1 MRYLLVLTVT
11 CFPAIA
17 AAQICEGRA
26 PFARGP
32 FQAAANLSFRTDIF
46 SVGAGFAAGTDW
58 GFGQLAVSHQFIAVV
73 NKSSSTLG
81 GRAGLQARIGP
92 GQRRVHVC
100 PVVTWSRTSGPK
112 AYDVYQDGY
121 LWDVSETDH
130 SFGLALGVV
139 VSSQEQVQVVP
150 VASLAQVHE
159 TVVIVDRQTDRP
171 DTTKQTFSM
180 LGLGIGLV
188 FNRVYSLRPSL
199 FVPLN
204 VANASVSYGI
214 AVGVN
219 F

>member
-1 MRYLLVLTVT
+1 V
-11 CFPAIA
+11 IA

-32 FQAAANLSFRTDIF
+32 FQAAANLSFRSDIF
-46 SVGAGFAAGTDW
+46 SVGAGLGAGTGW
-58 GFGQLAVSHQFIAVV
+58 AFGQLVASHQHIAQV
-73 NKSSSTLG
+73 NKTSSTFG
-81 GRAGLQARIGP
+81 GRVGLQARVGP

-112 AYDVYQDGY
+112 AFDVYGDGY
-121 LWDVSETDH
+121 LWDVRETDH

-139 VSSQEQVQVVP
+139 VSSQGNLQVVP
-150 VASLAQVHE
+150 VASLTQAHE

-180 LGLGIGLV
+180 LGLGFGLV
-188 FNRVYSLRPSL
+188 FNDAVSLRPIL

-204 VANASVSYGI
+204 KESVSYGI
-214 AVGVN
+214 NISVN

>member
-1 MRYLLVLTVT
+1 MRSLLVLTVT
-11 CFPAIA
+11 CFPVIA

-32 FQAAANLSFRTDIF
+32 FQAAANLSFHEDIF
-46 SVGAGFAAGTDW
+46 SVGAGFGAGTGW
-58 GFGQLAVSHQFIAVV
+58 AFGQLVVSHQFIAVV
-73 NKSSSTLG
+73 SKSSSTLG
-81 GRAGLQARIGP
+81 GRAGLQARVGP
-92 GQRRVHVC
+92 GQRRVYLC

-112 AYDVYQDGY
+112 AYDIYQDGY

-139 VSSQEQVQVVP
+139 VSSQEQLQVVP

-171 DTTKQTFSM
+171 DSTKQTFSM
-180 LGLGIGLV
+180 LGLGVGLV
-188 FNRVYSLRPSL
+188 FNRAVSLRPSL
-199 FVPLN
+199 FVPLD
-204 VANASVSYGI
+204 VPKASVSYGI
-214 AVGVN
+214 TVGVN

>member
-1 MRYLLVLTVT
+1 MRSLLVLTVT
-11 CFPAIA
+11 GFPVIA
-17 AAQICEGRA
+17 GAQICEGRA

-32 FQAAANLSFRTDIF
+32 FQVAANLSFRPDIF
-46 SVGAGFAAGTDW
+46 SVGAGFGAGTGW
-58 GFGQLAVSHQFIAVV
+58 AFGQVLVSHQFIAQV

-81 GRAGLQARIGP
+81 GRAGLQARVGP
-92 GQRRVHVC
+92 GQRRVYVC
-100 PVVTWSRTSGPK
+100 PVVTWSRTTGPE
-112 AYDVYQDGY
+112 AFDVYGDGY

-139 VSSQEQVQVVP
+139 VSSQEKLQVVP
-150 VASLAQVHE
+150 VASLAQFHE

-180 LGLGIGLV
+180 VGLGFGLV
-188 FNRVYSLRPSL
+188 FNRAVSLRPSL
-199 FVPLN
+199 FVPFN
-204 VANASVSYGI
+204 VPNASVSYGI